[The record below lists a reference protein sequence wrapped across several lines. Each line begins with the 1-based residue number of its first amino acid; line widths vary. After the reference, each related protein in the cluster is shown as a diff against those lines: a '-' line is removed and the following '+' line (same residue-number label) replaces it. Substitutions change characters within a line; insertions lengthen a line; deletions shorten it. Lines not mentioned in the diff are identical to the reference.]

1 MADPTYQ
8 LILPPG
14 VNQQEI
20 LDAIAK
26 GQVALNTNN
35 ELVIL
40 DAGNTPQ
47 NTEAMADPI
56 AQITQ
61 QTTVQVKL
69 INLRYPFF
77 KYQIS
82 ILQYRVSIVLDRI
95 SKMKI
100 LDIGYRQAEKYQYW
114 YRLDNI
120 RYPQT
125 DVQKTDLQS

>member
-56 AQITQ
+56 TQITQ
-61 QTTVQVKL
+61 QTAVQVKL
-69 INLRYPFF
+69 
-77 KYQIS
+77 
-82 ILQYRVSIVLDRI
+82 
-95 SKMKI
+95 M
-100 LDIGYRQAEKYQYW
+100 
-114 YRLDNI
+114 
-120 RYPQT
+120 
-125 DVQKTDLQS
+125 